1 MHENKATG
9 HAPATVAVV
18 GLGKIGLPLATCYAM
33 HGWHVI
39 GCDINAEIVA
49 QVNAG
54 LSHVQEEPE
63 LAVEVPRLVSQG
75 LLMATSDTAQAVR
88 QSSVVVVIVPVLVDE
103 RHQIK
108 FDAIDAASA
117 AIGAGLQPGTLVI
130 YETTLPVGTTALRLR
145 CILEQTSNLQ
155 AGRDFLL
162 AYSPERVS
170 SGRIFHDL
178 QVYPKVVGGIDEAS
192 TRAAEEFYRS
202 VLEADIITM
211 PSTND
216 AEFVKLVET
225 TYRDV
230 NIALANEFAQ
240 YADTHG
246 LDVMAAIAAANTQPY
261 SHVHTPGVG
270 VGGHCIPVYPYFLIN
285 GLLEREMQ
293 QDSVQLA
300 HLLLPRA
307 ARQVNDTMAEYAVQ
321 RIEAI
326 TGSLAGQAVLIMGVS
341 YRGDVRETAFSSA
354 RLLWQALLRHGARA
368 FADDPLYSDDELR
381 AMGYIPLAPDRQGE
395 ISAIIVQA
403 AHSAYHDTD
412 FSKFSGCLAL
422 LDGRMMLSREK
433 IERQGIHY
441 IAIGDGG
448 QAAMAE
454 QEEAMFALNVAAH
467 NTARLDQPWLGGKA

>member
-1 MHENKATG
+1 MRENGVAG
-9 HAPATVAVV
+9 QMPATVAVV

-33 HGWHVI
+33 HGWRVI
-39 GCDINAEIVA
+39 GCDINAKIVE

-54 LSHVQEEPE
+54 QSHVQEEPE

-75 LLMATSDTAQAVR
+75 FLMATTDTAQAVR

-103 RHQIK
+103 QHQIK

-145 CILEQTSNLQ
+145 RILEQTSKLQ

-192 TRAAEEFYRS
+192 TNAAEAFYRS

-240 YADTHG
+240 YADMHG

-261 SHVHTPGVG
+261 SHVHAPGVG

-285 GLLEREMQ
+285 GLLKREMQ
-293 QDSVQLA
+293 QDSLQLA

-307 ARQVNDTMAEYAVQ
+307 ARQVNDAMAEYAVQ

-326 TGSLAGQAVLIMGVS
+326 TGSLADQAVLIMGVS

-354 RLLWQALLRHGARA
+354 RLLRQALLRHGARV
-368 FADDPLYSDDELR
+368 FADDPLYGNDEMLS
-381 AMGYIPLAPDRQGE
+381 MGYTPLSLDRQSE

-403 AHSAYHDTD
+403 AHPIYHDTD
-412 FSKFSGCLAL
+412 FRKFSGCQVL
-422 LDGRMMLSREK
+422 LDGRGVLSRAKVEQ
-433 IERQGIHY
+433 QGIRY
-441 IAIGDGG
+441 IAIGDGE
-448 QAAMAE
+448 QAVMAD
-454 QEEAMFALNVAAH
+454 QEEEMLALRMAARH
-467 NTARLDQPWLGGKA
+467 DLPRSGGKA